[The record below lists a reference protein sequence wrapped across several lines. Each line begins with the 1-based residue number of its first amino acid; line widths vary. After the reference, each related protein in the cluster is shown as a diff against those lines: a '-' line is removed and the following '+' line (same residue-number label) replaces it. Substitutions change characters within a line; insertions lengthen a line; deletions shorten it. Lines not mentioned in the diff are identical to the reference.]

1 MWAEDDGIDVRF
13 LIHDHDAKFTAAFDE
28 HFQRED
34 GGPVLTPY
42 AAPIANCFAESW
54 IGGLKRERLN
64 LLLCLRLRQLNHIV

>member
-13 LIHDHDAKFTAAFDE
+13 LIHGHDAKFIAAFDE

-42 AAPIANCFAESW
+42 AAPHD
-54 IGGLKRERLN
+54 
-64 LLLCLRLRQLNHIV
+64 LRVMSETETRPGNHAHLAT